1 MFNTDLMVFDE
12 EKQRYILTHKCAIE
26 NNVDLARE
34 LNAAGVP
41 NRNNLEAQVLD
52 RISRTVYNFIYSHGG
67 IEWKHRVLRD
77 DDRYRPIIQDA
88 MIEQLLY
95 FMANGDLNM
104 TAGVDLQTGKEYNR
118 AAKRDAAYAPMMQDL
133 LAQTDLLYC
142 G

>member
-26 NNVDLARE
+26 NNVDLEKE

-41 NRNNLEAQVLD
+41 SKSNLEAQVLD
-52 RISRTVYNFIYSHGG
+52 RISRMVYGFIYSHGG
-67 IEWKHRVLRD
+67 VAWKQAILRD

-104 TAGVDLQTGKEYNR
+104 TARVDLQTGREYTR

-133 LAQTDLLYC
+133 LAQTDLLY
-142 G
+142 GG